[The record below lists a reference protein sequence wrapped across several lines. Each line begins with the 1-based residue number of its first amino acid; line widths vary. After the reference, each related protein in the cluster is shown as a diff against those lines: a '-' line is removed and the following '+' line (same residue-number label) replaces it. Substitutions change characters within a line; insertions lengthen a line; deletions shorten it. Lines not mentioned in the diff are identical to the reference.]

1 MPLLEHYR
9 ALPALVRLVRA
20 LYRDSRRLFKVQ
32 GFTTKDFTRVNTGV
46 VQGCPLS
53 PLLSLLVGQ
62 AWATYATGR
71 TSGIT
76 AMVYIDDRILWPSA
90 WQAAAEAGMRTA
102 LSRSDFFDRALE
114 LHCKPEKCALAH
126 SPTDLSMVA
135 LAVERGYQCH
145 SALEFLGISFD
156 LVSQECSPLRLDL
169 SKLRWRLRYIKRHRH
184 TAVVGL
190 VTGHCCALLGW
201 RGCDT
206 WRGGPPVHHGR
217 ALLPLPGA
225 RLVRH
230 ASTPSSRTAWL
241 AHRASLCL

>member
-1 MPLLEHYR
+1 MGGLAGVGVTDSHLRLLGAHNRGTRSFFKQDLSHFFDSLSLEVLVPLLEHYR
-9 ALPALVRLVRA
+9 APPALVRLVRA

-145 SALEFLGISFD
+145 SA
-156 LVSQECSPLRLDL
+156 Q
-169 SKLRWRLRYIKRHRH
+169 
-184 TAVVGL
+184 A
-190 VTGHCCALLGW
+190 
-201 RGCDT
+201 
-206 WRGGPPVHHGR
+206 
-217 ALLPLPGA
+217 
-225 RLVRH
+225 
-230 ASTPSSRTAWL
+230 
-241 AHRASLCL
+241 